1 MSPALLLCLPAL
13 ATAAVVEDFSTAPGL
28 ELVQAS
34 ARGTSAAVE
43 AAPGGSNPALVVRL
57 AEQHGK
63 LHEVYLQKGV
73 AQQGAATVTVRVRA
87 SGTAELWS
95 LALRVRDA
103 RGETFQFATKAKPAA
118 AWTELV
124 FEVRDG
130 AQQGSWG
137 NPTTGA
143 LSGAWRVS
151 GFGLSCSEKPGS
163 AEVWIDDIACAPAQA
178 P

>member
-1 MSPALLLCLPAL
+1 MTPVLLLALPVL

-43 AAPGGSNPALVVRL
+43 AAPGGANLALVLRL

-63 LHEVYLQKGV
+63 LHEVYLLTGV
-73 AQQGAATVTVRVRA
+73 AQQGAATVTVRARA
-87 SGTAELWS
+87 TGTAELWS

-103 RGETFQFATKAKPAA
+103 KGETFQFATRAKPAA
-118 AWTELV
+118 TWTDLV
-124 FEVRDG
+124 YEVRDG

-137 NPTTGA
+137 TPTTGA
-143 LSGAWRVS
+143 MGGTWRVS
-151 GFGLSCSEKPGS
+151 GFGLSCREKSGT
-163 AEVWIDDIACAPAQA
+163 AEVWIDDIACVPAQA